1 MVVTMEE
8 LTGVTHTPGTIT
20 ATQLVHI
27 LSQNISSSSPA
38 TAAATGVIHPTSTT
52 SPSSALPGTTV
63 LLLDCRTPAAYTSG
77 HIVTAVNALCPPLA
91 RKRHR
96 DGALPLRLVLPNDTI
111 RRKLAGGLYDA
122 VVLYDETG
130 SGDFINN
137 LGLGDKSS
145 ISSPSASSSSDA
157 LLLMALKSV
166 TRDAAH
172 SIRRIVLLQG
182 EFSLSLQSDV
192 MDTVD
197 DRFIVM

>member
-8 LTGVTHTPGTIT
+8 LANVTHTPGTIT

-27 LSQNISSSSPA
+27 LSQSISSSSPA
-38 TAAATGVIHPTSTT
+38 TAAAIGVIHPTSTT
-52 SPSSALPGTTV
+52 SPSLASPGTTV
-63 LLLDCRTPAAYTSG
+63 LLIDCRTPAAYTSG

-130 SGDFINN
+130 SGDVINN

-145 ISSPSASSSSDA
+145 TSSPSASSSSDA

-182 EFSLSLQSDV
+182 ESSLQSDV
-192 MDTVD
+192 MNTVD
-197 DRFIVM
+197 DRYIVM